1 MAGRRPKPTRIKE
14 IEGNPGKRPLNR
26 QEPHPEPEIPAC
38 PEHLD
43 DEARAEWGRIAPQL
57 HALGVLARVDRAA
70 LAAYCMC
77 WSRWVEAETQLRK
90 FGTVIKTAKGYPI
103 QNPYLGIANTA
114 VDQMR
119 KFMTEFGMTPSS
131 RSRVSA
137 SGGDGGEE
145 KDDPWQ
151 QFLSPAKPAA
161 KVN

>member
-26 QEPHPEPEIPAC
+26 QEPQPEAEIPEC

-43 DEARAEWGRIAPQL
+43 DAAREEWNRIAPQL
-57 HALGVLARVDRAA
+57 LALGVLARIDRAA
-70 LAAYCMC
+70 LAAYCTH

-119 KFMTEFGMTPSS
+119 KFLTEFGMTPSS

-137 SGGDGGEE
+137 SGGSDNPKE
-145 KDDPWQ
+145 DDPWQ
-151 QFLSPAKPAA
+151 QFLSPAKTSA